1 MHCLILWDLADTMEL
16 SDLRRGM
23 SSVQTV
29 TTDG

>member
-1 MHCLILWDLADTMEL
+1 MHCLILWDLADTMEF
-16 SDLRRGM
+16 SDLRSGM